1 MNGLI
6 EKFGPQ
12 RVLLV
17 GTALVVAGF
26 LLSSFSDSI
35 WQLFLTYSVPVGV
48 GCSFVWTTSLS
59 LLPHYF
65 ERWLT
70 VASSVAMTGR
80 FLGMAIITPISRIL
94 MKSYGWRRML
104 QFFTLIGVPMC
115 ACAALFRPSAG
126 SRRRKIDA
134 MRRVGN
140 CCKLQ
145 RNVRLTFYCWIGAL
159 QCTAI
164 TIPMTYIVEYAEE
177 TVEVDE
183 EQSGFLL
190 TAMAV
195 TAAFSSI
202 ATGLIGLRIKR
213 KMFLVQLLIAV
224 GGLSS
229 LLFPFYQSYQHLI
242 VYMIIQGV
250 CFGYVSLVYLVPLTS
265 QMIDVNDA
273 CDAFGLQSFAMAF
286 GSLGTAIGGGLHD
299 LVGSYTPGFLLSG
312 SISVVVSVILFLDEY
327 LKKKC
332 GRKGKYS
339 IEKTTGTA
347 EADAAAVATKDDIR
361 TAIYYETYV

>member
-1 MNGLI
+1 MFMTITVFCMHVLSACVGSLSVSLVCFIGPIMNGLI

-202 ATGLIGLRIKR
+202 ATGLIGLRIKPSHR
-213 KMFLVQLLIAV
+213 LHDHTRSLFRLRVSSISCSTDVANDRCKRRMRRIRIAV
-224 GGLSS
+224 LCNGLWVAWNGYRRRIARSS
-229 LLFPFYQSYQHLI
+229 GQLYAWISSVWFYLCRS
-242 VYMIIQGV
+242 VRD
-250 CFGYVSLVYLVPLTS
+250 SLS
-265 QMIDVNDA
+265 
-273 CDAFGLQSFAMAF
+273 
-286 GSLGTAIGGGLHD
+286 
-299 LVGSYTPGFLLSG
+299 
-312 SISVVVSVILFLDEY
+312 
-327 LKKKC
+327 
-332 GRKGKYS
+332 R
-339 IEKTTGTA
+339 
-347 EADAAAVATKDDIR
+347 
-361 TAIYYETYV
+361 